1 MSQSFFYRYK
11 LHHLLFWLLLFG
23 AWFYFRYQDF
33 ASINI
38 ALLITAI
45 KVLDLAMLVYITNY
59 ILIPRFLYKKQYV
72 LFGLL
77 FFVMISVSSLFKIYI
92 IGQII
97 YPSGTFVLFDSD
109 FKARVYDNVI
119 PHFLLVSTGAAFKL
133 LLDYAKAQRRLGELA
148 KEKAETELTF
158 LKSQMNPHFL
168 FNALNSVYFLIDKNN
183 PGAREALHKF
193 SDMLRYQLY
202 EVKDEKIAIEKEI
215 EYLKD
220 YIDVQSLRREN
231 SIVNINIDTAVKG
244 FFIEPLLLIP
254 FIENSFKHLSHFSN
268 SCLLTRSD
276 ADDEALQ
283 GRQNEIDIQ
292 LSRQNGEMIFAIKN
306 TTEGKEKQTVMPGGG
321 IGLSN
326 VKRRL
331 ELLYPQKHQLTI
343 KQTDGYFDV
352 QLNLKID

>member
-1 MSQSFFYRYK
+1 MNQTFFYRYK

-33 ASINI
+33 ATINI
-38 ALLITAI
+38 ALLITTI
-45 KVLDLAMLVYITNY
+45 KVIDLALMVYITNY
-59 ILIPRFLYKKQYV
+59 ILIPRLLYKKQYF
-72 LFGLL
+72 LFGSL
-77 FFVMISVSSLFKIYI
+77 FFIMISVSSLLKIYI

-97 YPSGTFVLFDSD
+97 YPSGTFVLFDSE
-109 FKARVYDNVI
+109 FKTRVYDNVI

-133 LLDYAKAQRRLGELA
+133 LLDYAKAQRRLGEMA

-183 PGAREALHKF
+183 PAAREALHKF

-202 EVKDEKIAIEKEI
+202 EVKDERIAIEKEI

-231 SIVNINIDTAVKG
+231 STVNVNIDAAVKG
-244 FFIEPLLLIP
+244 FAIEPLLLVP
-254 FIENSFKHLSHFSN
+254 FVENSFKHLSRFN
-268 SCLLTRSD
+268 NGKPN
-276 ADDEALQ
+276 A
-283 GRQNEIDIQ
+283 ID
-292 LSRQNGEMIFAIKN
+292 LNLFKQNGEMVFAIKN
-306 TTEGKEKQTVMPGGG
+306 TTEGKEKQAEIPGSIGTDGG

-331 ELLYPQKHQLTI
+331 ELLYPQKHVLTI
-343 KQTDGYFDV
+343 KQTNGYFDV
-352 QLNLKID
+352 QLKLKID

>member
-1 MSQSFFYRYK
+1 MSKSFFYRYK

-23 AWFYFRYQDF
+23 AWFYFRYEDF
-33 ASINI
+33 ATLNI
-38 ALLITAI
+38 ALLTTAI
-45 KVLDLAMLVYITNY
+45 KVLDLALLVYITNY
-59 ILIPRFLYKKQYV
+59 ILIPRFLYNKQYV
-72 LFGLL
+72 LFGVL

-97 YPSGTFVLFDSD
+97 YPSGTFVLFDND

-133 LLDYAKAQRRLGELA
+133 LLDYAKAQRRLGEMA

-231 SIVNINIDTAVKG
+231 STVNINIDTGVKG

-254 FIENSFKHLSHFSN
+254 FVENSFKHLSHFSN
-268 SCLLTRSD
+268 GRS
-276 ADDEALQ
+276 
-283 GRQNEIDIQ
+283 NEIDLQ
-292 LSRQNGEMIFAIKN
+292 LSKQNGEMIFAITN
-306 TTEGKEKQTVMPGGG
+306 TTEGREKQTVIPDGG

-331 ELLYPQKHQLTI
+331 ELLYPQKHELSI
-343 KQTDGYFDV
+343 RQTAGYFDV
-352 QLNLKID
+352 QLKLKID

>member
-1 MSQSFFYRYK
+1 MKNMRQSFFYRYK

-33 ASINI
+33 ATLNI
-38 ALLITAI
+38 ALLTTAI
-45 KVLDLAMLVYITNY
+45 KILDLALMVYITNY
-59 ILIPRFLYKKQYV
+59 ILIPRFLYKKQY
-72 LFGLL
+72 LWFGLL
-77 FFVMISVSSLFKIYI
+77 FFVMISASSLFKIYI

-97 YPSGTFVLFDSD
+97 YPEGTFVLFDND

-133 LLDYAKAQRRLGELA
+133 LLDYAKAQRRLGEMA

-231 SIVNINIDTAVKG
+231 STVNINIDTGVKG

-254 FIENSFKHLSHFSN
+254 FVENSFKHLSHFSN
-268 SCLLTRSD
+268 
-276 ADDEALQ
+276 
-283 GRQNEIDIQ
+283 GRRNEIDMQ
-292 LSRQNGEMIFAIKN
+292 LFKQNGEMVFAIKN
-306 TTEGKEKQTVMPGGG
+306 TTEGKEKQVVMPDGG

-331 ELLYPQKHQLTI
+331 ELLYPQKHELSIEQS
-343 KQTDGYFDV
+343 DGYFDV
-352 QLNLKID
+352 QLKLKVD

>member
-1 MSQSFFYRYK
+1 MNQSFFYRYK

-33 ASINI
+33 ASINT

-45 KVLDLAMLVYITNY
+45 KVLDLALLVYITNY
-59 ILIPRFLYKKQYV
+59 ILIPGFLYKKQYV

-77 FFVMISVSSLFKIYI
+77 FFVIISASSLFKIYI

-97 YPSGTFVLFDSD
+97 YPSGSFVLFDSN
-109 FKARVYDNVI
+109 FKVRVYDNVI

-133 LLDYAKAQRRLGELA
+133 LLDYAKAQRRLGEMA
-148 KEKAETELTF
+148 KEKAETEITF

-183 PGAREALHKF
+183 TGAREALHKF
-193 SDMLRYQLY
+193 SDMMRYQLY

-231 SIVNINIDTAVKG
+231 SSVKINIDPGVKG

-268 SCLLTRSD
+268 ARLNDKVR
-276 ADDEALQ
+276 Q
-283 GRQNEIDIQ
+283 GRSNEIVMQ
-292 LSRQNGEMIFAIKN
+292 LAKQNGEMIFAIKN
-306 TTEGKEKQTVMPGGG
+306 TTEGKDNNSLMPGGG

-331 ELLYPQKHQLTI
+331 ELLYPQKYELSIQ
-343 KQTDGYFDV
+343 QTDGYFDV
-352 QLNLKID
+352 QLKLKID

>member
-33 ASINI
+33 ATINI
-38 ALLITAI
+38 ALLTTAI
-45 KVLDLAMLVYITNY
+45 KVVDLALLVYVTNY
-59 ILIPRFLYKKQYV
+59 ILIPRFLYKKQYI
-72 LFGLL
+72 LFGVL
-77 FFVMISVSSLFKIYI
+77 FFVMISASSLFKIYI

-97 YPSGTFVLFDSD
+97 YPSGTFVLFDSE
-109 FKARVYDNVI
+109 FKTRVYDNVI

-133 LLDYAKAQRRLGELA
+133 LLDYAKAQRRLGEMA

-231 SIVNINIDTAVKG
+231 STVNINIDTAVKG

-254 FIENSFKHLSHFSN
+254 FIENSFKHLSHFN
-268 SCLLTRSD
+268 NAGLN
-276 ADDEALQ
+276 DEAGQ
-283 GRQNEIDIQ
+283 GRQNEIDIH
-292 LSRQNGEMIFAIKN
+292 LFKQNGEMIFAIKN
-306 TTEGKEKQTVMPGGG
+306 TTEGKERQTVMPDGG

-331 ELLYPQKHQLTI
+331 ELLYPQKHALTI

-352 QLNLKID
+352 QLTLKID